1 MSWKVVQKLIS
12 NQTIRVE
19 NVLSIWDFSLYLG
32 IMIRSNSSVASF
44 SKLPSGICSPCM
56 YWTNNVFR
64 LFKTCLWPWSFKTLN
79 LKWLGISLW
88 GSLRDDTGREARNLN
103 WIRCLQS
110 CPRLGSKASRRL
122 TTRGYSTRAW
132 WPSFLVTHDA
142 DISVT
147 CQVNE
152 LLYLVDLLTYSLP
165 AQKTLVVFKMLRREH
180 SKALCQ
186 ILVVLTLL
194 DALASLQTSQ
204 PKRRTYDGWVI
215 KKC

>member
-1 MSWKVVQKLIS
+1 
-12 NQTIRVE
+12 
-19 NVLSIWDFSLYLG
+19 
-32 IMIRSNSSVASF
+32 
-44 SKLPSGICSPCM
+44 M

-79 LKWLGISLW
+79 LNGLASLCGEVSKTTQGEKQKILTEFDAFTPVRAW
-88 GSLRDDTGREARNLN
+88 VAKHRED
-103 WIRCLQS
+103 W
-110 CPRLGSKASRRL
+110 PREI
-122 TTRGYSTRAW
+122 TDSTRAW
-132 WPSFLVTHDA
+132 WPSFLITHDT

-180 SKALCQ
+180 FKALCQ

-204 PKRRTYDGWVI
+204 QKRRTYDGWVI

>member
-1 MSWKVVQKLIS
+1 M
-12 NQTIRVE
+12 T
-19 NVLSIWDFSLYLG
+19 
-32 IMIRSNSSVASF
+32 
-44 SKLPSGICSPCM
+44 
-56 YWTNNVFR
+56 
-64 LFKTCLWPWSFKTLN
+64 
-79 LKWLGISLW
+79 
-88 GSLRDDTGREARNLN
+88 RNL
-103 WIRCLQS
+103 WVKCSVLEGIPESPTKLSEWKICLPFAFFHGEVS
-110 CPRLGSKASRRL
+110 E
-122 TTRGYSTRAW
+122 TTQAFTPVRAW
-132 WPSFLVTHDA
+132 VAKHRGDWPREITQPARGDLLFSSGTLDA

-165 AQKTLVVFKMLRREH
+165 AQKTLVVFKMSRREH

-204 PKRRTYDGWVI
+204 KKRRTYDGWVR